1 MNISELEKKY
11 NYKFDPFFK
20 KLWNA
25 GLLDWFKG
33 WKNAYIP
40 GKTWLTEVYP
50 KIKDN
55 PPILLHTGLDF
66 EMLPE
71 EEMLNYEFNEWND
84 PKHKFIPFAMSG
96 AGDCYAIYANIE
108 IDGNNPIVLVWHDD
122 NATDILSKNLED
134 FIFRQ
139 MIEKIVTIDKS
150 EIDYHFNGDN
160 LSFQKAVKLDLKSV
174 ENYLKPNY
182 VRILTEIYNRDFTN
196 LENIIS
202 REEMEQIFKE
212 TIHFELMDTS
222 FKHELEEN

>member
-1 MNISELEKKY
+1 MNITELEKKY
-11 NYKFDPFFK
+11 NYTFDPFYK

-33 WKNAYIP
+33 YNEPYTVEKNWY
-40 GKTWLTEVYP
+40 TEVYP

-55 PPILLHTGLDF
+55 PPILLHTGVDF

-71 EEMLNYEFNEWND
+71 EEMLNYEFCEWID

-96 AGDCYAIYANIE
+96 AGDFYAIYTNIE
-108 IDGNNPIVLVWHDD
+108 IDGSNPIVFVLHDD

-139 MIEKIVTIDKS
+139 MVEKTVTIDKS
-150 EIDYHFNGDN
+150 EINHNFNGDN
-160 LSFQKAVKLDLKSV
+160 KVFQKAVKSDLKSV
-174 ENYLKPNY
+174 EKYLKSKY
-182 VRILTEIYNRDFTN
+182 VRILTEIYNRDFTD

-202 REEMEQIFKE
+202 VEEMNEIFKE
-212 TIHFELMDTS
+212 TIHFELMDSS